1 MDGGTAWKKWTVY
14 SARNWEDR
22 LAASSFIQGQA
33 TDTFTQLRKSIH
45 FDADKLILRTSRR
58 FETTGAKK
66 LPPERMKR
74 AAKFLLTVKH
84 EAGNRTKLFR
94 GTSGRPDSCR
104 SLRTLALRSTFAGTI
119 RARPEWIRQSRIQ
132 IFFPI
137 WKRNNVVSPTSCLV
151 SKSFVWE
158 GFVRKWT
165 SLHSE
170 MSS

>member
-1 MDGGTAWKKWTVY
+1 MF
-14 SARNWEDR
+14 SARNWEGG
-22 LAASSFIQGQA
+22 LAASLFIQDQA

-45 FDADKLILRTSRR
+45 LDADKIFLRTSRR
-58 FETTGAKK
+58 CETTGT
-66 LPPERMKR
+66 KR
-74 AAKFLLTVKH
+74 AATFLLAVKH
-84 EAGNRTKLFR
+84 EAGNGTKLFR